1 MTLTTSE
8 RWCHEDLLHTIFD
21 YFDFELCLGW
31 EAAEG
36 IQRRMTLISLAT
48 VCRDFHQPA
57 MRVLWRVLDTIFPL
71 LELFSSLVKV
81 RTIVNLGDRKTENLY
96 VSRPASTGGSFL
108 NQLY

>member
-8 RWCHEDLLHTIFD
+8 KWCNDDLLHTIFD
-21 YFDFELCLGW
+21 HLDPVPYPDYD
-31 EAAEG
+31 AEG

-71 LELFSSLVKV
+71 LELFSSFVKV
-81 RTIVNLGDRKTENLY
+81 RTIVNSGDRKTENLY
-96 VSRPASTGGSFL
+96 VSRPASAGGSFL